1 MKKIIQ
7 VSIFFF
13 ILISVLIFYKTYFY
27 ENEKK
32 KNLIGNS
39 ENQLVKQTEDNF
51 IKNLKYEVRLD
62 QNNYYK
68 ITSEESEINY
78 VNNTDKGG
86 KGNEEIVKMNN
97 VRALI
102 LEGNNLPIV
111 ITAKK
116 AVYNNSNYN
125 TNFRG
130 DVTIEYMDYNI
141 FADKMDL
148 NFQKNIIK
156 IFQNVRYVGAEN
168 KLTSDNIELNLITK
182 EIDIFM
188 DRKTDNVK
196 IMQN

>member
-7 VSIFFF
+7 LSIFFF
-13 ILISVLIFYKTYFY
+13 ILISVFIFYKTYFY

-32 KNLIGNS
+32 KILIRNS

-68 ITSEESEINY
+68 ITSVESEINY

-86 KGNEEIVKMNN
+86 GSNEEIVKMSN

-102 LEGNNLPIV
+102 LEQNNLPIV

-125 TNFRG
+125 TNFRE
-130 DVTIEYMDYNI
+130 DVLIEYMDYKI

-156 IFQNVRYVGAEN
+156 IFQNVRYIGAEN

>member
-7 VSIFFF
+7 LSIFFF
-13 ILISVLIFYKTYFY
+13 ILISVFIFYKTYFY

-32 KNLIGNS
+32 KNLTRSSDNQSINQS
-39 ENQLVKQTEDNF
+39 ENNF
-51 IKNLKYEVRLD
+51 IKNLKYEVRLNE
-62 QNNYYK
+62 NNYYK

-78 VNNTDKGG
+78 ID
-86 KGNEEIVKMNN
+86 NEEIVKMYK
-97 VRALI
+97 VKALV
-102 LEGNNLPIV
+102 LDQNNLPIV

-125 TNFRG
+125 TNFRE
-130 DVTIEYMDYNI
+130 DVLIEYMDYKI
-141 FADKMDL
+141 LADKMDL

-156 IFQNVRYVGAEN
+156 IFQNVKYIGTEN

-188 DRKTDNVK
+188 DSKTDNVK
-196 IMQN
+196 IMKN

>member
-7 VSIFFF
+7 LSIFFF
-13 ILISVLIFYKTYFY
+13 ILISVFIFYKTYFY

-32 KNLIGNS
+32 KILIRNS

-86 KGNEEIVKMNN
+86 GSNEEIVKMSN

-102 LEGNNLPIV
+102 LEQNNLPIV

-125 TNFRG
+125 TNFRE
-130 DVTIEYMDYNI
+130 DVLIEYMDYKI

-156 IFQNVRYVGAEN
+156 IFQNVRYIGAEN

>member
-7 VSIFFF
+7 LSIFFF
-13 ILISVLIFYKTYFY
+13 ILVSVFIFYKSYFY

-32 KNLIGNS
+32 KILTKS
-39 ENQLVKQTEDNF
+39 SDKQSIKRTEDNF
-51 IKNLKYEVRLD
+51 IKNLKYEVRLNK
-62 QNNYYK
+62 NNYYK

-78 VNNTDKGG
+78 IN
-86 KGNEEIVKMNN
+86 NEEIVKMYK
-97 VRALI
+97 VKALV
-102 LEGNNLPIV
+102 LDQNNLPIV

-125 TNFRG
+125 TNFRD
-130 DVTIEYMDYNI
+130 DVLIEYMDYKI
-141 FADKMDL
+141 LADKMDL

-156 IFQNVRYVGAEN
+156 IFQNVKYIGTEN

-188 DRKTDNVK
+188 DSKTDNVK
-196 IMQN
+196 IMKN

>member
-7 VSIFFF
+7 LSIFFF
-13 ILISVLIFYKTYFY
+13 ILISVFIFYKTYFY

-32 KNLIGNS
+32 KILIRNS

-86 KGNEEIVKMNN
+86 GSNEEIVKMSN

-102 LEGNNLPIV
+102 LEQNNLPIV

-125 TNFRG
+125 KF
-130 DVTIEYMDYNI
+130 
-141 FADKMDL
+141 L
-148 NFQKNIIK
+148 W
-156 IFQNVRYVGAEN
+156 NV
-168 KLTSDNIELNLITK
+168 
-182 EIDIFM
+182 
-188 DRKTDNVK
+188 
-196 IMQN
+196 

>member
-7 VSIFFF
+7 LSIFFF
-13 ILISVLIFYKTYFY
+13 ILISVFIFYKTYFY

-32 KNLIGNS
+32 KILTRS
-39 ENQLVKQTEDNF
+39 SDNQSIKQTEDNF
-51 IKNLKYEVRLD
+51 IKNLKYEVRLNE
-62 QNNYYK
+62 NNYYK

-78 VNNTDKGG
+78 IN
-86 KGNEEIVKMNN
+86 NEEIVKMYK
-97 VRALI
+97 VKALV
-102 LEGNNLPIV
+102 LDQNNLPIV

-125 TNFRG
+125 TNFRE
-130 DVTIEYMDYNI
+130 DVLIEYMDYKI
-141 FADKMDL
+141 LADKMDL

-156 IFQNVRYVGAEN
+156 IFQNVKYIGTEN

-188 DRKTDNVK
+188 DNKTDNVK
-196 IMQN
+196 IMKN

>member
-7 VSIFFF
+7 LSIFFF
-13 ILISVLIFYKTYFY
+13 ILISVFIFYKTYFY
-27 ENEKK
+27 EDKK
-32 KNLIGNS
+32 KQVLTRNS
-39 ENQLVKQTEDNF
+39 DNQLIKKSEDNF

-68 ITSEESEINY
+68 ITAEESEIHY
-78 VNNTDKGG
+78 VNNSEKGG
-86 KGNEEIVKMNN
+86 DSNEEIVKMSN
-97 VRALI
+97 VKALI
-102 LEGNNLPIV
+102 LDQNNLPIV
-111 ITAKK
+111 ITSKK

-125 TNFRG
+125 TNFRE
-130 DVTIEYMDYNI
+130 DVLIEYMDYKI
-141 FADKMDL
+141 LADKMDL

-156 IFQNVRYVGAEN
+156 IFQNVRYIGAEN

-188 DRKTDNVK
+188 DSKTDNVK

>member
-7 VSIFFF
+7 LSIFFF
-13 ILISVLIFYKTYFY
+13 ILISVFIFYKTYFY

-32 KNLIGNS
+32 KNLTRSSDNQSINQS
-39 ENQLVKQTEDNF
+39 ENNF
-51 IKNLKYEVRLD
+51 IKNLKYEVRLNE
-62 QNNYYK
+62 NNYYK

-78 VNNTDKGG
+78 IN
-86 KGNEEIVKMNN
+86 NEEIVKMYK
-97 VRALI
+97 VKALV
-102 LEGNNLPIV
+102 LDQNNLPIV

-125 TNFRG
+125 TNFRE
-130 DVTIEYMDYNI
+130 DVLIEYMDYKI
-141 FADKMDL
+141 LADKMDL

-156 IFQNVRYVGAEN
+156 IFQNVRYIGTEN

-188 DRKTDNVK
+188 DSKTDNVK
-196 IMQN
+196 IIKN

>member
-7 VSIFFF
+7 LGIFFF
-13 ILISVLIFYKTYFY
+13 ILISVFIFYKTYFQ

-32 KNLIGNS
+32 QILTETFNK
-39 ENQLVKQTEDNF
+39 QLVRETENNL
-51 IKNLKYEVRLD
+51 IKNLKYEVRLN
-62 QNNYYK
+62 QNNYYE
-68 ITSEESEINY
+68 ITSKESEISY
-78 VNNTDKGG
+78 INND
-86 KGNEEIVKMNN
+86 EIVNMYEVK
-97 VRALI
+97 ALI
-102 LEGNNLPIV
+102 LDQINLPII
-111 ITAKK
+111 ITAKE

-182 EIDIFM
+182 EIDIYM
-188 DRKTDNVK
+188 NSKNDKVQ
-196 IMQN
+196 IIQN

>member
-7 VSIFFF
+7 LGIFFF
-13 ILISVLIFYKTYFY
+13 ILISVFIFYKTYFQ

-32 KNLIGNS
+32 QILTETFNKQLERETENNL
-39 ENQLVKQTEDNF
+39 
-51 IKNLKYEVRLD
+51 IKNLKYEVRLN
-62 QNNYYK
+62 QNNYYE
-68 ITSEESEINY
+68 ITSKESEISY
-78 VNNTDKGG
+78 INND
-86 KGNEEIVKMNN
+86 EIVNMYQVK
-97 VRALI
+97 ALI
-102 LEGNNLPIV
+102 LDQINLPII
-111 ITAKK
+111 ITAKE

-168 KLTSDNIELNLITK
+168 KLTSDNIELNLLTK
-182 EIDIFM
+182 EIDIYM
-188 DRKTDNVK
+188 NSKTDKVQ
-196 IMQN
+196 IIQN

>member
-7 VSIFFF
+7 LSIFFF
-13 ILISVLIFYKTYFY
+13 ILISVFIFYKTYFY
-27 ENEKK
+27 KDEKK
-32 KNLIGNS
+32 KVLIENS
-39 ENQLVKQTEDNF
+39 ENQLINQTKDNF

-86 KGNEEIVKMNN
+86 GSNEEIVKMNN
-97 VRALI
+97 VKALI
-102 LEGNNLPIV
+102 LDRNNLPIV

-125 TNFRG
+125 TNFRE
-130 DVTIEYMDYNI
+130 DVLIEYMDYKI

-156 IFQNVRYVGAEN
+156 IFQNVRYIGTEN